1 MSNLAQSPSFTPS
14 FRRPYLFEKKVPART
29 IIPCDAA
36 RLFRVTSGVVRTLTY
51 LEDGTPVVFGLW
63 GPGEVVGG
71 MLSHVSP
78 YYIESFTAVEGTLF
92 IPNDTTADSG
102 CAAIV
107 NLTKLYLQQVEELMV
122 IRSHKT
128 IDIRLIRLL
137 SWISRRFGENNV
149 QGNLINLRLTH
160 QDLAELLG
168 TTRVTVTRTLGQ
180 IEGQGLIKRL
190 PLGRIILKEA
200 DIWCYQI

>member
-1 MSNLAQSPSFTPS
+1 MSNLAQSPNLTP
-14 FRRPYLFEKKVPART
+14 FVRRPYLLEKKFPIRT
-29 IIPCDAA
+29 IVSCDAG
-36 RLFRVTSGVVRTLTY
+36 RLFRVVRGVVRTLTY
-51 LEDGTPVVFGLW
+51 LDDGTPVVFGLW
-63 GPGEVVGG
+63 GPGDAVGG
-71 MLSHVSP
+71 MLSHVTP
-78 YYIESFTAVEGTLF
+78 YYIESFTPVEGTLF
-92 IPNDTTADSG
+92 IPSDETAI
-102 CAAIV
+102 A
-107 NLTKLYLQQVEELMV
+107 NLTKRYLQQVEELMV

-128 IDIRLIRLL
+128 MDIRLIRLL
-137 SWISRRFGENNV
+137 SWISRRFGENDI

-180 IEGQGLIKRL
+180 IEDKGFIKRL

>member
-1 MSNLAQSPSFTPS
+1 MYPLMYDLAQPPSLTTS
-14 FRRPYLFEKKVPART
+14 LRGPYLDKRFPVRS
-29 IIPCDAA
+29 IIPCDST
-36 RLFRVTSGVVRTLTY
+36 RLFRITSGVVRTLTY

-63 GPGEVVGG
+63 GPGDAVGG
-71 MLSHVSP
+71 MLSEVTP
-78 YYIESFTAVEGTLF
+78 YFIESFTTVEGILF
-92 IPNDTTADSG
+92 MPDDSVEI
-102 CAAIV
+102 AHF
-107 NLTKLYLQQVEELMV
+107 TKLYLKQVEELMV

-137 SWISRRFGENNV
+137 SWISQRFGEDNAL
-149 QGNLINLRLTH
+149 GNLINLRLTH

-180 IEGQGLIKRL
+180 IEEQGLIQRL

-200 DIWCYQI
+200 DVWYYQI